1 MYQHFLIT
9 LRSGLRSH
17 VLQSLLAIGVLMMGA
32 AYLAGAFS
40 ARQPATV
47 ALDVGFSFVRAV
59 GLILVLFWAYEF
71 VGREIERRTIFVSLT
86 YPAPR
91 SHFLLGR
98 YFGLLFLI
106 VLVVALLGVLLAG
119 TTWLSGL
126 AYDQG
131 NPVSLKGPY
140 LLALFA
146 LVLDLAVVA
155 AFGMLISVLSTTPFL
170 PLLVGLAFAV
180 SARSLGPAMDY
191 LAQMGG
197 RDEALKSSL
206 VPVFDLLRWLLP
218 DLSRLD
224 IRYYPLYAHQPD
236 AGLLTGVFLM
246 ALGYAALLLTLAV
259 WFFRRRQFN

>member
-17 VLQSLLAIGVLMMGA
+17 VLQSLLVIGVLMMGA
-32 AYLAGAFS
+32 AYLAGTFS
-40 ARQPATV
+40 PRQPATV
-47 ALDVGFSFVRAV
+47 TLDVGFSFVRAV

-86 YPAPR
+86 YPLPR
-91 SHFLLGR
+91 SHFLFGR
-98 YFGLLFLI
+98 YLGLLVLT
-106 VLVVALLGVLLAG
+106 VLVIALLGALLAA
-119 TTWLSGL
+119 TTLLSGL
-126 AYDQG
+126 NYDQG
-131 NPVSLKGPY
+131 NPVSLKGPF
-140 LLALFA
+140 LLALAA

-155 AFGMLISVLSTTPFL
+155 SFGMLIAVLSSTPFL

-180 SARSLGPAMDY
+180 AARSLGPAMDY

-197 RDEALKSSL
+197 KDEALKSSL
-206 VPVFDLLRWLLP
+206 MPVFEVLRWALP

-236 AGLLTGVFLM
+236 TGFLTGVFLM
-246 ALGYAALLLTLAV
+246 ALGYIGLMLALSV
-259 WFFRRRQFN
+259 WLFRRRQFN

>member
-17 VLQSLLAIGVLMMGA
+17 ALQSLLAIGVLAMGA
-32 AYLAGAFS
+32 AYLAGTFS
-40 ARQPATV
+40 PRQPATV
-47 ALDVGFSFVRAV
+47 TLDVGFSFVRAV

-86 YPAPR
+86 YPSPR

-98 YFGLLFLI
+98 YLGLI
-106 VLVVALLGVLLAG
+106 VLTVLMLALLGALLAG
-119 TTWLSGL
+119 TALLSEL
-126 AYDQG
+126 TYSQS

-140 LLALFA
+140 LLALLA
-146 LVLDLAVVA
+146 LLLDLAVVA
-155 AFGMLISVLSTTPFL
+155 AFGMLIAVVSTTPFL

-180 SARSLGPAMDY
+180 AARSLGPAMDY

-197 RDEALKSSL
+197 KDEALKTSL
-206 VPVFDLLRWLLP
+206 VPIFDWLRWVLP

-236 AGLLTGVFLM
+236 SGVLAGVFLM
-246 ALGYAALLLTLAV
+246 ALGYIGLLLALAV
-259 WFFRRRQFN
+259 WLFRRRQFN